1 MKIEN
6 INRIFRYKIS
16 NGNLF
21 PFSLPLKCI
30 FSYYLLIEWS
40 RVINFI
46 IKKIKI
52 GKLQLARFV
61 DCLTFFFMEK
71 KFNPLR
77 IDTEYKDSTILT

>member
-61 DCLTFFFMEK
+61 DCLTFFLWK
-71 KFNPLR
+71 KNLILLESIPNTR
-77 IDTEYKDSTILT
+77 IVQF

>member
-61 DCLTFFFMEK
+61 DCLTFFFYGK
-71 KFNPLR
+71 K
-77 IDTEYKDSTILT
+77 I

>member
-30 FSYYLLIEWS
+30 FSYYLLIERS

-46 IKKIKI
+46 VKKNKNWEIAI
-52 GKLQLARFV
+52 SQIR
-61 DCLTFFFMEK
+61 
-71 KFNPLR
+71 
-77 IDTEYKDSTILT
+77 